1 VVAEVSAKTC
11 ARGKSEIIMAKLYWL
26 QPDNTIV
33 EFAVNGE
40 QTIIGRG
47 GRSDIRIKH
56 PGIST
61 EHVLI
66 QTRDNIAT
74 LEDLRST
81 NGTRVN
87 GKRVDRFTLRHGDQI
102 EIGRERLMYFA
113 ELDNASRFAQPKPNE
128 PFSAP
133 GASGEIVS
141 TLKNES
147 PAVATSAS
155 VVMRTVSAAPPQQ
168 TLVTASS
175 AAAAGP
181 KFTASVVMLSG
192 ALSGKRFELEKP
204 VMTLGKEGKQVIEI
218 QRIEAGKWQV
228 VLREGATP
236 PYINGDAAHEPV
248 MLKSGDLIELIG
260 VRLRFEMAMS
270 AVAA

>member
-1 VVAEVSAKTC
+1 
-11 ARGKSEIIMAKLYWL
+11 MAKLYWL

-40 QTIIGRG
+40 NTIIGRG

-66 QTRDNIAT
+66 QLRDNVAT
-74 LEDLRST
+74 LEDMRST

-87 GKRVDRFTLRHGDQI
+87 GRRVDKHALRHGDQI

-113 ELDNASRFAQPKPNE
+113 ELDNASRFAQPQPE
-128 PFSAP
+128 APFSAP
-133 GASGEIVS
+133 GASGEVVS
-141 TLKNES
+141 TKAEAEPHRVVS
-147 PAVATSAS
+147 PAAAALTP
-155 VVMRTVSAAPPQQ
+155 SAAPSVQK
-168 TLVTASS
+168 LV
-175 AAAAGP
+175 AADSRAATEP

-192 ALSGKRFELEKP
+192 ALLGKRFELDKP
-204 VMTLGKEGKQVIEI
+204 VTTLGKEGKQVIEI
-218 QRIEAGKWQV
+218 QRTEPGKWRLVQ
-228 VLREGATP
+228 REGATP
-236 PYINGDAAHEPV
+236 PYVNGDAAHEPLA
-248 MLKSGDLIELIG
+248 LKSGDLIEMVG